1 LVTIGSNQRKIAGWA
16 VLILLAGSGCSMDE
30 GFNGIVPL
38 KNIFLD
44 ERGCLS
50 EEAQSYSSFI
60 GFDVTLLDVTLE
72 VYQASADLTLGV
84 GDVPMDYFSVGR
96 GPGTQRLRVGPG
108 SRMPIQAGT
117 WFVGLSSPAGVT
129 TECDPEN
136 PTDFRLVMNR
146 TGTPGGTVLLEE
158 NCDSGECAVP
168 ACTPLFCDARELTL
182 DVPEDASRLEVVLE
196 SVEGDADL
204 FFLSDTRAEL
214 GASMNPGTGFD
225 ILELG
230 PDVIEPLR
238 GLTVFLR
245 LESWAQTTD
254 RYNLRVAYTPGP

>member
-1 LVTIGSNQRKIAGWA
+1 MTIGLNQRKIVGCA
-16 VLILLAGSGCSMDE
+16 VLFFLAGAGCNLDE
-30 GFNGIVPL
+30 GFNGIIPP
-38 KNIFLD
+38 KNVFLD
-44 ERGCLS
+44 VRGCLS
-50 EEAQSYSSFI
+50 EEAQTYSSFI

-84 GDVPMDYFSVGR
+84 GDVPFDYFSVGR

-108 SRMPIQAGT
+108 SRRPIQAGT
-117 WFVGLSSPAGVT
+117 WFAGLTSPAGVF

-136 PTDFRLVMNR
+136 PTDFRLVINR
-146 TGTPGGTVLLEE
+146 AGTPGGIVLLEE
-158 NCDSGECAVP
+158 NCDSGDCAVP
-168 ACTPLFCDARELTL
+168 ACTPLFCDARVMTL
-182 DVPEDASRLEVVLE
+182 DLPEDASHLEVVLE

-204 FFLSDTRAEL
+204 FFLSDTGAQM

-238 GLTVFLR
+238 GLTVSLR
-245 LESWAQTTD
+245 LESWAQATD
-254 RYNLRVAYTPGP
+254 LYNLRVAYTSGP